1 MPKVTQGATLC
12 VDGRGGRRSGT
23 VGLVAPL
30 LLERAVI
37 APDMFALLSALS
49 YFGLLISSPHPP
61 PLFFV
66 TVIARHL
73 FFLFCIFFIV
83 FLLFIAT
90 EVFVLEARFGDFGDE
105 RDEIIP
111 IPALPLSRSHS
122 LTKLSASILAP
133 AARENSVCHLQ
144 ST

>member
-1 MPKVTQGATLC
+1 MKVAKGHPGGDS

-23 VGLVAPL
+23 VGLVALL
-30 LLERAVI
+30 LLERALI

-49 YFGLLISSPHPP
+49 HFGLLISSPHPP

-73 FFLFCIFFIV
+73 FFLFCSFPPLYRHRGFF
-83 FLLFIAT
+83 
-90 EVFVLEARFGDFGDE
+90 LEARFGDFGDE